1 MVTPAERVF
10 LIIADISG
18 YTHYLAGSEI
28 EHAQDIL
35 ADLLETVVRAM
46 GPVLRLAKL
55 EGDAVFSYAPE
66 AAIDA
71 SMLLDTLETCY
82 STFRRRIQSIHRATT
97 CQCNACRTIPNLNLK
112 FCAHHGA
119 VVRHRVA
126 GHEELA
132 GTDVI
137 LVHRLLKNA
146 IAERFGLH
154 GYALLTSACV
164 EALRINPEALG
175 MTAHVE
181 TYEHLGEVR
190 MLVQDL
196 EAHWTREQEIRRVFV
211 QSEGADVSIPFT
223 FPAPPALV
231 WEYLISPTKRP
242 LWLKGVTRLE
252 PDSGDG
258 RIGVGSTLHCVHGQ
272 FAHPEEILDWR
283 PFHYFTWATTLP
295 ELGEMTTTVELTAVP
310 EGTALRNNV
319 RLKTPPPKAVG
330 EHVVQDFLESFAK
343 LAGMLKDE
351 LVAREEPEG
360 VQQARAE
367 LVEAAARAREK
378 REGSVR

>member
-18 YTHYLAGSEI
+18 YTDYLAGSEI
-28 EHAQDIL
+28 EHAQDVL
-35 ADLLETVVRAM
+35 ADLLETVVKAM

-55 EGDAVFSYAPE
+55 EGDAIFSYTPE

-71 SMLLDTLETCY
+71 TMLLDTLETCY
-82 STFRRRIQSIHRATT
+82 FAFRRRIQSIHRATT

-119 VVRHRVA
+119 AVRHRIA

-154 GYALLTSACV
+154 GYALLTAACV
-164 EALRINPEALG
+164 DALRINPEALG

-181 TYEHLGEVR
+181 AYERLGEVR
-190 MLVQDL
+190 MVVHDL
-196 EAHWTREQEIRRVFV
+196 EARWTREQEIRRVFV
-211 QSEGADVSIPFT
+211 QSDGADVSMPFT
-223 FPAPPALV
+223 FPAPQALV
-231 WEYLISPTKRP
+231 WEYLTSPMKRP

-252 PDSGDG
+252 TDTADG
-258 RIGVGSTLHCVHGQ
+258 RVGIGSTLHCVHGQ
-272 FAHPEEILDWR
+272 HSHIEEILDWR
-283 PFHYFTWATTLP
+283 PFHYFTWETPFPGLGDLIATI
-295 ELGEMTTTVELTAVP
+295 ELTAVP
-310 EGTALRNNV
+310 EGTVLHSNV
-319 RLKTPPPKAVG
+319 RLKQPTPKEMG
-330 EHVVQDFLESFAK
+330 EQVVQDFLESFEK
-343 LAGMLKDE
+343 LASMLKDE
-351 LVAREEPEG
+351 LAAREEPEG
-360 VQQARAE
+360 VRQARTE
-367 LVEAAARAREK
+367 LVEAAARARDK
-378 REGSVR
+378 REGSTA